1 MTPLENKIRRASSI
15 RGLIL
20 GVVLLTL
27 GILSF
32 YVLTSDT
39 GNAWL
44 IVFSPIIFSV
54 FIPILIVLVFCF
66 NLRKNIGG
74 YWTFKQAVTGI
85 FIMFAISYVI
95 QVIGRDVVFARVI
108 EPGMVSKTQTAMLRA
123 TTTMLKKSG
132 ANQATI
138 DQKKADI
145 QKQLADEKN
154 ITVASIIQGY
164 VITVIF
170 LFVFAVIFGA
180 ILKKN
185 PPERQIYNGTAE

>member
-1 MTPLENKIRRASSI
+1 MTQLENTIRRASTI

-20 GVVLLTL
+20 GVVLLAVS
-27 GILSF
+27 ILSF
-32 YVLTSDT
+32 YMLTADT
-39 GNAWL
+39 GSAWL

-54 FIPILIVLVFCF
+54 FIPIVIVLLFCF

-74 YWTFKQAVTGI
+74 YWTFRQAVTGI
-85 FIMFAISYVI
+85 FIMFVLSYVI

-108 EPGMVSKTQTAMLRA
+108 EPDMVSKTQTAMLKA
-123 TTTMLKKSG
+123 TTTMLKKGG
-132 ANQATI
+132 ADQATI
-138 DQKKADI
+138 DQKRADI

-154 ITVASIIQGY
+154 ITVGSIIQGY
-164 VITVIF
+164 IITVIF

-185 PPERQIYNGTAE
+185 PPEYEAQNNTA

>member
-1 MTPLENKIRRASSI
+1 MTQLENTIRRASTI

-20 GVVLLTL
+20 GVVLLAVS
-27 GILSF
+27 ILSF
-32 YVLTSDT
+32 YMLTADT
-39 GNAWL
+39 GSAWL

-54 FIPILIVLVFCF
+54 FIPIVIVLLFCF

-74 YWTFKQAVTGI
+74 YWTFRQAVTGI
-85 FIMFAISYVI
+85 FIMFVLSYVI

-108 EPGMVSKTQTAMLRA
+108 EPDMVSKTQTAMLKA
-123 TTTMLKKSG
+123 TTTMLKKGG
-132 ANQATI
+132 ADQATI
-138 DQKKADI
+138 DQKRANI

-154 ITVASIIQGY
+154 ITVGSIIQGY
-164 VITVIF
+164 IITVIF

-185 PPERQIYNGTAE
+185 PPEYEAQNNTA

>member
-1 MTPLENKIRRASSI
+1 MTQLENTIRKASSI

-20 GVVLLTL
+20 GVVLLIIS
-27 GILSF
+27 ILSF
-32 YVLTSDT
+32 YVLISDT
-39 GNAWL
+39 GSAGL

-54 FIPILIVLVFCF
+54 FIPIVIVLLFCF

-74 YWTFKQAVTGI
+74 YWTLRQAVTGI
-85 FIMFAISYVI
+85 FIMFVISYAI
-95 QVIGRDVVFARVI
+95 QVIGRDVVFARVV
-108 EPGMVSKTQTAMLRA
+108 EPNMVAKTQTAMLKA

-132 ANQATI
+132 ANQAAI

-145 QKQLADEKN
+145 QQQLAEEKN
-154 ITVASIIQGY
+154 ITVGSIIQGY

-180 ILKKN
+180 ILKRN
-185 PPERQIYNGTAE
+185 PPEYQV

>member
-1 MTPLENKIRRASSI
+1 MTQLESTIRRASSI

-20 GVVLLTL
+20 GVVLLAVS
-27 GILSF
+27 ILSF

-39 GNAWL
+39 GNNAWL

-74 YWTFKQAVTGI
+74 YWTFRQAVTGI
-85 FIMFAISYVI
+85 FIMFVLSYAI
-95 QVIGRDVVFARVI
+95 QVIGRDVVFSRVI
-108 EPGMVSKTQTAMLRA
+108 EPDMVIKTQTAMLKA

-145 QKQLADEKN
+145 QKQLTEEKN
-154 ITVASIIQGY
+154 ITVGSIIQGY
-164 VITVIF
+164 VITLIF

-185 PPERQIYNGTAE
+185 PPEYEV

>member
-1 MTPLENKIRRASSI
+1 MTQLENTIRRASSI

-20 GVVLLTL
+20 GVALLAVS
-27 GILSF
+27 ILSF
-32 YVLTSDT
+32 YILTSDT

-54 FIPILIVLVFCF
+54 FIPIVIVLLFCF
-66 NLRKNIGG
+66 NLRKIIGG

-85 FIMFAISYVI
+85 FIMFILSYAV
-95 QVIGRDVVFARVI
+95 QVIGRDVVFARVV
-108 EPGMVSKTQTAMLRA
+108 EPNMVAKTQTAMLKA

-138 DQKKADI
+138 DQKRADI
-145 QKQLADEKN
+145 QTQLSEEKN
-154 ITVASIIQGY
+154 ITVGSIIQGY

-185 PPERQIYNGTAE
+185 PPEYQD

>member
-1 MTPLENKIRRASSI
+1 MTPLENAIRKAASI

-20 GVVLLTL
+20 GLVLLV
-27 GILSF
+27 ISVLSF

-66 NLRKNIGG
+66 NLRKKIGG
-74 YWTFKQAVTGI
+74 YWTLRQAVTGI
-85 FIMFAISYVI
+85 FIMFIISYAI
-95 QVIGRDVVFARVI
+95 QVIGRDVVFAKVV
-108 EPGMVSKTQTAMLRA
+108 EPDMISKTQSSMMRA
-123 TTTMLKKSG
+123 TTVMLKKSG
-132 ANQATI
+132 ASQAAI

-145 QKQLADEKN
+145 QKQLEEQKN
-154 ITVASIIQGY
+154 ITVGSIIQGY

-180 ILKKN
+180 AFKKN
-185 PPERQIYNGTAE
+185 PPGYQASSDAAQ